1 MLWLYVLFSEQIRPW
16 ASSWLGLW
24 SDFSEQNKAWIGHVP
39 GWATVALALF
49 SEQIGAWPSWWLGH
63 GCSVVSERIRP
74 WRSSWQPMDALFT
87 QIKSDHGCHHVGA
100 VDVLF
105 SG

>member
-39 GWATVALALF
+39 GWATVVLRADWSLAVM
-49 SEQIGAWPSWWLGH
+49 
-63 GCSVVSERIRP
+63 VVGP
-74 WRSSWQPMDALFT
+74 WMLCCLRTD
-87 QIKSDHGCHHVGA
+87 
-100 VDVLF
+100 
-105 SG
+105 